1 MLSLNMSAGP
11 ACSSPSHRKTSH
23 HTPSPVSF
31 LRQKSTSSSVSS
43 IKLGPPPF
51 FRSPRNP
58 SDHEVS
64 SVSSRSSML
73 SYTQRTSSVSSGQC
87 SPYNRPSVVT
97 SSSIDRKRS
106 KISFDENCCFCE
118 EPLLNVFEGET
129 LLDMSCGHH
138 CHFECYSELFSSP
151 SGDRTAVYC
160 PICGTSNTCNDD
172 EINDSI
178 IRNRLLSSSSC
189 EFNQDIFAS
198 TPATLRNQI
207 TPLAPFPDPLTPAT
221 PVLSSFPEFPP
232 PSPKTQPLFF
242 DSPIISTFP
251 STISATPY
259 ASAFPAGSLAEAKI
273 EIIPEFSKIILA
285 NEHAIPKYY
294 DLSCVLNIKS
304 LDYEPSLSELPEDRK
319 NREWDRKQE
328 IAKEVIHNFE
338 SRLHPDSELDVAKL
352 GHLVLFDIFVSVS
365 IDGNSYRH
373 PQVYFFDR
381 RLLILSESGNELVQ
395 NIYIMDKLSTVFDDE
410 SKLEITLNLAS
421 LSVPDVEL
429 KSENKLI
436 HDKWLKM
443 LSRVVRRAQRQP
455 RANANNPFVA
465 ENPFEDRE
473 FGPSNLFSKDS
484 LSLSR
489 EVPLIQMST
498 NAWGLLERNEKVI
511 PEEVLK
517 FNKLVSKGLD
527 LPLGFVKRQ
536 VSKPDSDP
544 LILILVVPMVNN
556 GNSCLDDADY
566 TSEIRQL
573 ITQTLESLQPEDKLG
588 LVFLGNKRPESL
600 LGNYYGCMSPH
611 WEGWSEVISNIEC
624 YTSAAGDEVQ
634 NSDYNMWQDGLK
646 YVSLL
651 ATTSFPKTGPH
662 IHEIIFINTERVKT
676 VHYFEENTTVDRLWG
691 RYNRK
696 PQKSVSEMVT
706 TLCDE
711 HCATFHSVSLFD
723 EYAYHPQELLDHYH
737 GIMGS
742 SKTHVRRSVEHH
754 LALDFDNLQLL
765 IKRLVSQFHSV
776 SISQLR
782 TRIEVCEGVRVTE
795 IERHGQLEAADLR
808 GLFEVVNLNNVPRS
822 FEKSTMM
829 NVRIDLSS
837 FTVEELKHGL
847 KVDLLKTVTSIDVH
861 SGRKQFS
868 GVASIRMSLDNA
880 VSNAATMPL
889 NLLVTNPGL
898 EKAQFSLPIVARL
911 SAVKDAVFVKRQI
924 ELLINGVL
932 LSEVFSKKTYGH
944 SSKEEIRAALKNMM
958 NKVWELVKSCN
969 SSNTSNMRTIEEWS
983 ETLNDEV
990 QQIIDGY
997 SMRNYNLSNYCCV
1010 AKYLEF
1016 I

>member
-1 MLSLNMSAGP
+1 MSAGP
-11 ACSSPSHRKTSH
+11 ACSPQSHRKISH
-23 HTPSPVSF
+23 HISSPVSF
-31 LRQKSTSSSVSS
+31 FRQKSTSSSVSS

-58 SDHEVS
+58 SDHEAL

-73 SYTQRTSSVSSGQC
+73 SYSQRTSSVSSGQS

-97 SSSIDRKRS
+97 STSIDRKRS
-106 KISFDENCCFCE
+106 KISFEENCCFCE

-151 SGDRTAVYC
+151 SRGKTTVYC
-160 PICGTSNTCNDD
+160 PICGTSNTCKDD

-178 IRNRLLSSSSC
+178 IRSRLLSSSSC

-207 TPLAPFPDPLTPAT
+207 TPLAPFPDLLTPVT
-221 PVLSSFPEFPP
+221 PVLPSFPEFSQ
-232 PSPKTQPLFF
+232 PSPKAQPLFYN
-242 DSPIISTFP
+242 SPIISTFP
-251 STISATPY
+251 STISTTP
-259 ASAFPAGSLAEAKI
+259 SSSVFPAESLAEAKI
-273 EIIPEFSKIILA
+273 EIIPEFSKIVLA

-319 NREWDRKQE
+319 KKEWDRKQE
-328 IAKEVIHNFE
+328 ISKAVIHNFE
-338 SRLHPDSELDVAKL
+338 SRLRPDSDLDVAKL

-365 IDGNSYRH
+365 IDGNRYHH

-381 RLLILSESGNELVQ
+381 LLLILNESGNELIQ
-395 NIYIMDKLSTVFDDE
+395 NISIMDKLSTVFDDE
-410 SKLEITLNLAS
+410 SNLEITLNLAS
-421 LSVPDVEL
+421 LTVPDVEL

-443 LSRVVRRAQRQP
+443 LSRVVRKAQRQP
-455 RANANNPFVA
+455 HANPNNPFVA
-465 ENPFEDRE
+465 ENPFEVRE
-473 FGPSNLFSKDS
+473 FGPCNLFSKDS
-484 LSLSR
+484 LSLSK
-489 EVPLIQMST
+489 EVPSIQMST

-536 VSKPDSDP
+536 VSKPDADP
-544 LILILVVPMVNN
+544 LILILVIPMVNN
-556 GNSCLDDADY
+556 GNSCLDDTEY
-566 TSEIRQL
+566 TSEMRQL
-573 ITQTLESLQPEDKLG
+573 ITQTLERLQPEDKLG
-588 LVFLGNKRPESL
+588 LVFLGNKRPDSL

-611 WEGWSEVISNIEC
+611 WEGWAEVISNIEC
-624 YTSAAGDEVQ
+624 YTSVTGDEVQ

-651 ATTSFPKTGPH
+651 ATTSFPKTGSH
-662 IHEIIFINTERVKT
+662 IHEIIFIHTERVKT
-676 VHYFEENTTVDRLWG
+676 VHYFEENSTVDRLWG

-696 PQKSVSEMVT
+696 PQKSVSEMIT
-706 TLCDE
+706 ALCDK

-723 EYAYHPQELLDHYH
+723 EYTYHPQELLDHYH

-754 LALDFDNLQLL
+754 LVLDFDNLQLL
-765 IKRLVSQFHSV
+765 IKKLISQFHNV

-782 TRIEVCEGVRVTE
+782 TQIEVCEGVRVME
-795 IERHGQLEAADLR
+795 IERNGRLETADLR
-808 GLFEVVNLNNVPRS
+808 SLFEVANLNNIPSS
-822 FEKSTMM
+822 FAKSTMI
-829 NVRIDLSS
+829 NVRIDLSA
-837 FTVEELKHGL
+837 FTVEELKQGL
-847 KVDLLKTVTSIDVH
+847 KVDLLRTITSVDVH
-861 SGRKQFS
+861 SGRKQFK
-868 GVASIRMSLDNA
+868 GMASIRMSLDTA
-880 VSNAATMPL
+880 VSNASTMPL
-889 NLLVTNPGL
+889 NLLVTNAGL
-898 EKAQFSLPIVARL
+898 EKSQFSLPIVARL

-924 ELLINGVL
+924 ELLINSVL
-932 LSEVFSKKTYGH
+932 LSEVFSKKTYCH
-944 SSKEEIRAALKNMM
+944 SSKEEIRTALKNMM

-969 SSNTSNMRTIEEWS
+969 SSNTSNMRNIEEWS

-1010 AKYLEF
+1010 AKYFEF

>member
-1 MLSLNMSAGP
+1 MSAGP
-11 ACSSPSHRKTSH
+11 ACSSQNHRKASH
-23 HTPSPVSF
+23 HTPSPISF
-31 LRQKSTSSSVSS
+31 FRQKSTSSSVSS

-58 SDHEVS
+58 SDHEIS

-73 SYTQRTSSVSSGQC
+73 SYTQRTSSVSSGQS

-97 SSSIDRKRS
+97 STLVDRKRS

-138 CHFECYSELFSSP
+138 CHFVCYSELFSSP
-151 SGDRTAVYC
+151 SGGKTTVYC

-172 EINDSI
+172 EVNDSI

-198 TPATLRNQI
+198 TPATLMNQI

-221 PVLSSFPEFPP
+221 PVLPSFPEFPH
-232 PSPKTQPLFF
+232 PSPKTQPLFK

-251 STISATPY
+251 STISATLSS
-259 ASAFPAGSLAEAKI
+259 SAFPAESLVEAKV

-294 DLSCVLNIKS
+294 DLSCVLNVKS
-304 LDYEPSLSELPEDRK
+304 LDYEPSLSELPEDHK
-319 NREWDRKQE
+319 KREWDRKQE
-328 IAKEVIHNFE
+328 ISKEVIHNFE
-338 SRLHPDSELDVAKL
+338 SKLHPDTDLDVAKL

-365 IDGNSYRH
+365 IDGNSFHH

-381 RLLILSESGNELVQ
+381 RLLILSESGNELIQ
-395 NIYIMDKLSTVFDDE
+395 NIYLMDKLSTVFDDE
-410 SKLEITLNLAS
+410 SNLEITLNLAS

-436 HDKWLKM
+436 HDKWLKL
-443 LSRVVRRAQRQP
+443 LSRIVKRTQRQP
-455 RANANNPFVA
+455 RANPDNPFVA
-465 ENPFEDRE
+465 EHPFDESE
-473 FGPSNLFSKDS
+473 FSPSNLFSKDS
-484 LSLSR
+484 LSLSNV
-489 EVPLIQMST
+489 VPLIQMST

-536 VSKPDSDP
+536 VSKPDADP

-556 GNSCLDDADY
+556 GNNYLDDADY
-566 TSEIRQL
+566 TSEVRRL
-573 ITQTLESLQPEDKLG
+573 ITQTLESLQPEDKVG
-588 LVFLGNKRPESL
+588 LVFLGNKRPDSL
-600 LGNYYGCMSPH
+600 LGNYYGCMSRH

-624 YTSAAGDEVQ
+624 YTAVAGDEVQ
-634 NSDYNMWQDGLK
+634 SSEYDTWRDGLK

-651 ATTSFPKTGPH
+651 ATTSFPEAGSH
-662 IHEIIFINTERVKT
+662 IHEIIFISTERVKT
-676 VHYFEENTTVDRLWG
+676 VHYFEENSTVDRLWG
-691 RYNRK
+691 RYNKK
-696 PQKSVSEMVT
+696 PQKSVSEMIT
-706 TLCDE
+706 TLCE
-711 HCATFHSVSLFD
+711 KHGAAFHSVSLFD

-754 LALDFDNLQLL
+754 LVLDFDNLQLL
-765 IKRLVSQFHSV
+765 IKRLINQFHNV
-776 SISQLR
+776 SISQLQ

-795 IERHGQLEAADLR
+795 IERNGQLETADLR
-808 GLFEVVNLNNVPRS
+808 RLFEVVNLNSIPSS
-822 FEKSTMM
+822 FEKSTMI

-837 FTVEELKHGL
+837 FTVEDLVRGL
-847 KVDLLKTVTSIDVH
+847 KVDLLKTITSINLH
-861 SGRKQFS
+861 SGRKQFKS
-868 GVASIRMSLDNA
+868 VASIRMSLDRTL
-880 VSNAATMPL
+880 SNASTMPL
-889 NLLVTNPGL
+889 NLLVTNAGL
-898 EKAQFSLPIVARL
+898 EKSQFSLPIVARL
-911 SAVKDAVFVKRQI
+911 SAVKDAVFVKRQV
-924 ELLINGVL
+924 ELLINRVL
-932 LSEVFSKKTYGH
+932 LSEVFSKKTYCH
-944 SSKEEIRAALKNMM
+944 SSKEEIRTALKNMM

-969 SSNTSNMRTIEEWS
+969 SSNTCNMRNIEVWS
-983 ETLNDEV
+983 ETLNHEF

-1010 AKYLEF
+1010 AKYFEF